1 MMSFDDYIRQTA
13 ASQYGLVGRHQLRS
27 FGATRTQIAHRIKTG
42 ALAALTPGVLEL
54 VGTPPSEGKI
64 AMAAL
69 LDGPPGAVLSH
80 TSAAAW
86 WDLPGFHFHDGLHIT
101 VPHQGAPRRGRIS
114 MTHYHKDL
122 PQDQLTTLRGIRVT
136 SPALTIFHLAAIL
149 SAQRTARA
157 CDNAWSMRLLDG
169 LDLHHLLKILSASG
183 RNGIGAMR
191 QILEERPPDYVPPES
206 GLEARYRQLVVQ
218 DGMPEPVRQV
228 NIFGPRWIGRA
239 DCRFPDVGLIVEL
252 LSVRFHASLTEATA
266 DQNRFVAFR
275 EAGQHVIAFWDFEV
289 WNNPGLVLR
298 KTRFAR
304 EILKAGGSLDPDDYF
319 SRINRGL

>member
-1 MMSFDDYIRQTA
+1 MSVDDYIRQTA
-13 ASQYGLVGRHQLRS
+13 ANQYGLVGRRQLRAD
-27 FGATRTQIAHRIKTG
+27 GTTRTQIAHRISKGT
-42 ALAALTPGVLEL
+42 LAPLTPEVLEL
-54 VGTPPSEGKI
+54 VGTPPSEGKV

-86 WDLPGFHFHDGLHIT
+86 WDLPGFHFHDGIHVT
-101 VPHQGAPRRGRIS
+101 VPHQGAPRRGRLAMI
-114 MTHYHKDL
+114 HYHKDL
-122 PQDQLTTLRGIRVT
+122 PEDQLMTLRGIRVT
-136 SPALTIFHLAAIL
+136 SPALTIFHLAAVL
-149 SAQRTARA
+149 GAQRTARA

-169 LDLHHLLKILSASG
+169 LDLHHLLKILAASG
-183 RNGIGAMR
+183 RNGIATMR

-206 GLEARYRQLVVQ
+206 GLEARYRQLVVE

-239 DCRFPDVGLIVEL
+239 DCRFPDVNLIVEL
-252 LSVRFHASLTEATA
+252 LSVRFHASLSDAAA
-266 DQNRFVAFR
+266 DRNRFQAFR
-275 EAGQHVIAFWDFEV
+275 EAGEHVVAFWDFEV

-304 EILKAGGSLDPDDYF
+304 EALKAGDSLPPDDYF
-319 SRINRGL
+319 SRINRGR